1 MIAELGQ
8 FALSLAL
15 IAAVAQALLSLL
27 GAHRVDARWMAA
39 GARASV
45 LQALSLGV
53 AFGVLLW
60 SHAVDDFSV
69 RNVAENGHRLKPML
83 YKLAGAWGNHEGSM
97 LLWIL
102 VLAAFGAAVALRG
115 RQLPA
120 TLRARVVGVQGLIGV
135 GFVLFVVAASNP
147 LARLVPA
154 PFEGNDLNPILQ
166 DPALAAHPP
175 FLYLGYVGFSVAF
188 SFAIAALLEGRVDPA
203 WARWV
208 RPWTL
213 AAWCCLTLGIALG
226 SWWAY
231 YELGW
236 GGWWFWDPV
245 ENASL
250 MPWLSGTA
258 LLHSAVVVEKRD
270 ALKSWTVLLAI
281 LTFALSLVGTFLVRS
296 GVLSSVHAFAVDP
309 ARGVF
314 VLALLALTVGGAL
327 TLYAWRAPQLK
338 LGGLFRPISREGA
351 LVLNNL
357 LLTTA
362 CATVFVG
369 TLYPLFLDAT
379 QGRSVSVGPP
389 FYLRSFTPLMVAL
402 LVAMAAGPLLAWKR
416 GDLAAALQRLWLA
429 LLALLLVAS
438 LTWYVQGGGPWL
450 ALVGFGL
457 GAWTVAG
464 AATDLAERVR
474 LFRVPL
480 SSSAAR
486 FAQLPRNAI
495 GAALAHAGLGIA
507 VIGMTGSALWQSE
520 RVLTM
525 RAGEQVEL
533 AGYTLTFEG
542 VRSVPGPNYVAERGS
557 FAVRLRN
564 GDAVATLAPER
575 RFYPSQRTTTTEAAI
590 RTTGLADLYVVIGEA
605 AKDAS
610 GADATVVR
618 VWHHPFVP
626 WIWGGAL
633 VMVAGGL
640 LSLADRRLRVGAPR
654 ARTSNAVVAS

>member
-8 FALSLAL
+8 YALAL
-15 IAAVAQALLSLL
+15 ALVAAIAQTLLSLR
-27 GAHRVDARWMAA
+27 GAHVLDGRWMAA
-39 GARASV
+39 GGRAALV
-45 LQALSLGV
+45 QAGALLF
-53 AFGVLLW
+53 AFAVLLW
-60 SHAVDDFSV
+60 AHATDDFSV

-102 VLAAFGAAVALRG
+102 VLALFGAAVAAGG

-135 GFVLFVVAASNP
+135 GFVAFVVFTSNP
-147 LARLVPA
+147 LMRLFPA
-154 PFEGNDLNPILQ
+154 PFEGNDLNPVLQ

-188 SFAIAALLEGRVDPA
+188 AFAVAALLEGRVDPA

-258 LLHSAVVVEKRD
+258 LLHSALVVEKRD
-270 ALKSWTVLLAI
+270 ALKSWTLLLAI

-314 VLALLALTVGGAL
+314 VLILLALAVGGAL

-389 FYLRSFTPLMVAL
+389 YYLRTFTPLICAL

-416 GDLAAALQRLWLA
+416 GDLGAALQRLGIA
-429 LLALLLVAS
+429 ALALLLVVS
-438 LTWYVQGGGPWL
+438 LVAYVQGGGPWL

-457 GAWTVAG
+457 ATWTVVA
-464 AATDLAERVR
+464 AATDIAERVR

-480 SSSAAR
+480 AASAAR
-486 FAQLPRNAI
+486 LGQLPRSAI

-507 VIGMTGSALWQSE
+507 VVGMTGSALWQSE

-525 RAGEQVEL
+525 RPGDTVEI
-533 AGYTLTFEG
+533 ARYVLTFEG
-542 VRSVPGPNYVAERGS
+542 VHKVPGPNYVAERGS
-557 FAVRLRN
+557 LRVAARN
-564 GDAVATLAPER
+564 GDVLATLTPER

-590 RTTGLADLYVVIGEA
+590 RTTGLADLYAVIGEA
-605 AKDAS
+605 EAN
-610 GADATVVR
+610 GTVVR
-618 VWHHPFVP
+618 LWHHPFVP

-633 VMVAGGL
+633 VMVAGGV

-654 ARTSNAVVAS
+654 RATVGSDEATVPA